1 MSCWHRA
8 VAVGTFTGHLQG
20 VFVPGTCTGHLH
32 RGLLAG
38 VPPGTRSLSLPSW
51 EGCGQQQQRQQ
62 RAQGGGWEPLEQVIK
77 AVLSVCLHAGEN
89 TPNYPAESAGREEL
103 PRSQSRN
110 EVERRARPGA
120 GRN

>member
-1 MSCWHRA
+1 MRCAGIRPLQWTRSL
-8 VAVGTFTGHLQG
+8 GTCRECLFALGTCSGHL
-20 VFVPGTCTGHLH
+20 LW
-32 RGLLAG
+32 GLLAG
-38 VPPGTRSLSLPSW
+38 VPLGTHSLSLPGW
-51 EGCGQQQQRQQ
+51 AGCRQRQQ

-89 TPNYPAESAGREEL
+89 TPNYALESAGREER

-120 GRN
+120 GGN